1 MDGYR
6 FYDAPQY
13 VTLTEDGLLVGL
25 SYFSLDVVLAQ
36 DGSMVSSQ
44 ESDSLIDSGTLADNK
59 WVSAVGDTLYLA
71 QADEQGSVNGLLQ
84 MQLDG
89 NNGAK
94 AKGVIPFSQDSY
106 SSAYFSVLEDGTV
119 YAADADGFFHC
130 DAGDTN
136 WQKLLEGIDTS
147 FSMSD

>member
-1 MDGYR
+1 
-6 FYDAPQY
+6 
-13 VTLTEDGLLVGL
+13 
-25 SYFSLDVVLAQ
+25 
-36 DGSMVSSQ
+36 MVSSQ

-119 YAADADGFFHC
+119 YAADADGFS
-130 DAGDTN
+130 TVM
-136 WQKLLEGIDTS
+136 LEILTGRS
-147 FSMSD
+147 Y

>member
-1 MDGYR
+1 
-6 FYDAPQY
+6 
-13 VTLTEDGLLVGL
+13 
-25 SYFSLDVVLAQ
+25 
-36 DGSMVSSQ
+36 MVSSQ

-94 AKGVIPFSQDSY
+94 
-106 SSAYFSVLEDGTV
+106 LRE
-119 YAADADGFFHC
+119 
-130 DAGDTN
+130 
-136 WQKLLEGIDTS
+136 
-147 FSMSD
+147 

>member
-1 MDGYR
+1 
-6 FYDAPQY
+6 
-13 VTLTEDGLLVGL
+13 
-25 SYFSLDVVLAQ
+25 
-36 DGSMVSSQ
+36 MVSSQ

-94 AKGVIPFSQDSY
+94 AKGVIPFPRTAIALLISVYWRTAQSMRRMQTDS
-106 SSAYFSVLEDGTV
+106 STVMLEILTGRS
-119 YAADADGFFHC
+119 Y
-130 DAGDTN
+130 
-136 WQKLLEGIDTS
+136 
-147 FSMSD
+147 